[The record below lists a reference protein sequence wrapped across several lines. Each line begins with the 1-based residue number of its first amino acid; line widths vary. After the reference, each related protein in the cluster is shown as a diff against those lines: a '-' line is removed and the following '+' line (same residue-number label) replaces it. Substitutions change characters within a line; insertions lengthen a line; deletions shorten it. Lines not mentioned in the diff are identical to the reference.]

1 MMLENC
7 RVAMRGTARVLVAG
21 MPETFEPRVVSS
33 TSFVRAASPLLGRG
47 GHTGAAGVLVVSNSR
62 SASDPRQSCVRLA
75 ARRSVRGRAGGS
87 LRGRVPVLRCRAS
100 RGVAGR
106 GRSLASIIELGEAGR
121 AVWAEMRAGVH
132 QLPVPVGQHPAERAQ
147 DRLAAPA
154 VRRAAA
160 ACDACGF
167 QHPTEEGGD
176 KVQREGDAAALIE
189 MVPER
194 AASDGPLVL
203 LGTAVAVAAGVGAA
217 AEAVV
222 DQYVTAARA
231 ARLSWSAIGDRL
243 GVSKEAVRHRRRTGR
258 GQPLRAAALRPLSPA
273 HPTRLPPR
281 CPTAR
286 GDHPNQDHHDHHST

>member
-7 RVAMRGTARVLVAG
+7 RVANRGPARVLVAG

-176 KVQREGDAAALIE
+176 QVQREGD
-189 MVPER
+189 
-194 AASDGPLVL
+194 DPLVL
-203 LGTAVAVAAGVGAA
+203 LETAVAVAAGVGAA

-231 ARLSWSAIGDRL
+231 ARFSWSAIGDSWECPR
-243 GVSKEAVRHRRRTGR
+243 S
-258 GQPLRAAALRPLSPA
+258 PPSIAAALAGANHCAPL
-273 HPTRLPPR
+273 R
-281 CPTAR
+281 CDR
-286 GDHPNQDHHDHHST
+286 